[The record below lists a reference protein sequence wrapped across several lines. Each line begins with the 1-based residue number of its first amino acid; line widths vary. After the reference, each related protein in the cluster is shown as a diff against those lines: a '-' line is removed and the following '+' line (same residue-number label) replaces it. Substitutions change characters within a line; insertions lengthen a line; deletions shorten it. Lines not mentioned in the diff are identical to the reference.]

1 MVQAKIQFNSS
12 VSEINTLE
20 RCFIKELSN
29 ESNDE
34 MASIA
39 EARVEAGVTTAW
51 HKLTAVTERYI
62 IVSGQ
67 GRVEVEGLQPAE
79 IIAGDVVIIPAD
91 TAQRISN
98 TGLTDLIFLAVC
110 TPRFTPECY
119 ITLE

>member
-1 MVQAKIQFNSS
+1 MQAKIHFNNS
-12 VSEINTLE
+12 VNEINTVE

-29 ESNDE
+29 DSNDE

-39 EARVEAGVTTAW
+39 QARVEAGVTTSW

-67 GRVEVEGLQPAE
+67 GRVEIEGLQPADV
-79 IIAGDVVIIPAD
+79 IAGDVVIIPAD

-98 TGLTDLIFLAVC
+98 TGSTDLIFLAVC